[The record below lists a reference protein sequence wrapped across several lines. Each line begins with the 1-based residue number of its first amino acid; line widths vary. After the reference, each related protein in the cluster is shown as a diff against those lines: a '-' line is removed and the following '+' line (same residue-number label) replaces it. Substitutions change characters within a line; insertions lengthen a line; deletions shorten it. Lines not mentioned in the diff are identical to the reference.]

1 MNFISENENE
11 NIEINFPKLNEL
23 KISHLSK
30 LGLNFPYYKNI
41 EPNNILEFLY
51 DGNISSNDFTLI
63 NKFQNLTRLK
73 LINNIETFKA
83 LINFKNL
90 EYLSIINCPS
100 AEIIIES
107 EEIAKKLKYFEFDDE
122 EIIKFKFMMI
132 QLIIKL
138 IFQI

>member
-1 MNFISENENE
+1 MLNLNINNSLTFIDENENE
-11 NIEINFPKLNEL
+11 NAENYFPKLNEL

-41 EPNNILEFLY
+41 DPNNILEFSY
-51 DGNISSNDFTLI
+51 DGNISSNNFTLI

-90 EYLSIINCPS
+90 I
-100 AEIIIES
+100 
-107 EEIAKKLKYFEFDDE
+107 
-122 EIIKFKFMMI
+122 
-132 QLIIKL
+132 
-138 IFQI
+138 